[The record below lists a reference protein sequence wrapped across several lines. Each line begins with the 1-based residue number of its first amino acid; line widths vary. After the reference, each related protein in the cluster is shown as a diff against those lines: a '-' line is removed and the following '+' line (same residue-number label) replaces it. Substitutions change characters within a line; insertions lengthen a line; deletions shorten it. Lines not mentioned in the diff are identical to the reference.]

1 MTYNTHHGGTATSP
15 ATTDSQLDM
24 IAAENPDVVV
34 LQEAYSTQ
42 LAYYVN
48 GLNARQNT
56 TAWHGSSNKTCKA
69 GVEPTCTTY
78 TSESVMI
85 LTKLKTV
92 AVTPRL
98 IWAKDTITWRARRCG
113 WPWSW
118 RTARR

>member
-1 MTYNTHHGGTATSP
+1 M
-15 ATTDSQLDM
+15 
-24 IAAENPDVVV
+24 VV

-56 TAWHGSSNKTCKA
+56 TAWHGSFNKTCST
-69 GVEPTCTTY
+69 GVEPNCTTY

-85 LTKLKTV
+85 LTKLTTV

-98 IWAKDTITWRARRCG
+98 IWAKDSYHVARATLRMVRGAGRRHAGERVRRRTCRRSRRARR
-113 WPWSW
+113 
-118 RTARR
+118 RA